1 MKISIIGSG
10 VVGTIAGKGMAK
22 IGNDVIF
29 CDVND
34 KRVEELKK
42 EGFQA
47 TNDVAEAVRSTD
59 VSFLCVPTPT
69 PEGKIDLS
77 YIDSAVTEL
86 AKVLKEKDSYHLVV
100 VKSTVT
106 PGTTEDFVKQKI
118 EEVSGKKIGEDVGL
132 CMNPEFLTEIHESWT
147 DDPSAER
154 NFFTEDRI
162 VIGEFDK
169 KSGDMLE
176 SLYKSLNIPIFRT
189 DLKTAEMIKYACNCA
204 LASRVSYWNEIFYIC
219 RKLGIDSNSVAKVA
233 ALDNRIG
240 KYGTVHGM
248 AFGGKCFPKDLRAI
262 ISFSKDLGH
271 DPEFLRAVESVN
283 EKIKKDKGVRE

>member
-1 MKISIIGSG
+1 MVKRLKISIIGSG
-10 VVGTIAGKGMAK
+10 VVGTMAGKGMAK

-29 CDVND
+29 YDVND
-34 KRVEELKK
+34 KRIEELKK

-47 TNDVAEAVRSTD
+47 TNDISEAVRATD
-59 VSFLCVPTPT
+59 ISFLCVPTPS

-77 YIDSAVTEL
+77 YIESAVTEL
-86 AKVLKEKDSYHLVV
+86 ANILKEKDSYHLIV

-106 PGTTEDFVKQKI
+106 PGTTENFVKNKI
-118 EEVSGKKIGEDVGL
+118 EEVSGKKFGDDIGL
-132 CMNPEFLTEIHESWT
+132 CMNPEFLTEIHDSWT

-189 DLKTAEMIKYACNCA
+189 NLKTAEMIKYACNCA
-204 LASRVSYWNEIFYIC
+204 LASKVSYWNEIFYIC
-219 RKLGIDSNSVAKVA
+219 QKLGIDSDSVHWTT
-233 ALDNRIG
+233 G
-240 KYGTVHGM
+240 
-248 AFGGKCFPKDLRAI
+248 
-262 ISFSKDLGH
+262 
-271 DPEFLRAVESVN
+271 
-283 EKIKKDKGVRE
+283 